1 MLSVV
6 LRPNRPHQAK
16 QLHVRIT
23 VGEKGK
29 GDSEEERG
37 RKRERSECS
46 FFYLNSDV
54 AVRR

>member
-16 QLHVRIT
+16 QLHLRIT

-46 FFYLNSDV
+46 FFYLNSDI
-54 AVRR
+54 AVCR